1 MLFRIFLT
9 SIFFLILNGCDNQI
23 QIIDKPIIFNQERIN
38 LTKEYFKQRY
48 DLERDTILIT
58 PKIIVLHWT
67 VIPTMEKTFEAFNSP
82 YLPCWRPDLEN
93 VSGLNVSSQFLVD
106 QDGSIYRLMPENYMA
121 RHVIGLTHSSIGIE
135 NVGGND
141 TLPLTNM
148 QVEANIKLVKYL
160 KNKFPTIDYLIG
172 HYEYTNF
179 EEHELWL
186 EVDDNYRTEKVDPG
200 EKFMNSVR
208 KGVKDLNFHKL
219 PN

>member
-1 MLFRIFLT
+1 
-9 SIFFLILNGCDNQI
+9 
-23 QIIDKPIIFNQERIN
+23 
-38 LTKEYFKQRY
+38 
-48 DLERDTILIT
+48 
-58 PKIIVLHWT
+58 
-67 VIPTMEKTFEAFNSP
+67 
-82 YLPCWRPDLEN
+82 
-93 VSGLNVSSQFLVD
+93 
-106 QDGSIYRLMPENYMA
+106 MPENYMA
-121 RHVIGLTHSSIGIE
+121 RHVIGLNHSSIGIE

-141 TLPLTNM
+141 TLPLTDM

-179 EEHELWL
+179 EGHELWL

-208 KGVKDLNFHKL
+208 KGVKDLNFLKL